1 MKRATLGWCVLI
13 MDKIV
18 IKGGEKLEGR
28 VKISGSKNAALPIL
42 AATILSNGKNEITH
56 VPDLRDIQ
64 TMSRLLR
71 DMGLKVSQ
79 WGHKIKVQT
88 NGFSSHV
95 APYELVK
102 TMRASV
108 VVLGP
113 LLARLGKAKVSLPGG
128 CAIGARPIDQHLK
141 GLEAMGADIK
151 IEHGYVE
158 AVCDKLKG
166 AHIVFDMVTVTGT
179 ENIMM
184 AATLADG
191 TTILENAACEPEVT
205 DLADYLNKMGAKIR
219 GAGSPRIEIEGV
231 KELRGVEHAVMP
243 DRIEAGTFM
252 IGAAMNQGQVQIEG
266 MNPEHVSALSRKLE
280 EAGVKIEMLGNGNV
294 KVTGPKKIRSVDITT
309 APYPGFATDFQAQFM
324 ALMAKADGT
333 STITE
338 TIFENRYMHVGEL
351 IRMGADIKTEG
362 NRAIVKGVPQLSGAP
377 IMATDLRASA
387 CLVLAGLAAQDI
399 TEISRVYHIDRGY
412 EKIEKKFRKLG
423 AKVKRVKLKY

>member
-1 MKRATLGWCVLI
+1 

-18 IKGGEKLEGR
+18 IKGGEKLEGK

-42 AATILSNGKNEITH
+42 AATILSTGKNEITN
-56 VPDLRDIQ
+56 VPDLRDIS
-64 TMSRLLR
+64 TMGKLLK
-71 DMGLKVSQ
+71 DLGLKVSQ
-79 WGHKIKVQT
+79 WGNTVKIHT
-88 NGFSSHV
+88 NGFKNHIAS
-95 APYELVK
+95 YDLVK

-158 AVCDKLKG
+158 ATCDKLKG
-166 AHIVFDMVTVTGT
+166 AHVVFDMVTVTGT
-179 ENIMM
+179 ENVMM
-184 AATLADG
+184 AATLAEG
-191 TTILENAACEPEVT
+191 TTILENAACEPEVV

-219 GAGSPRIEIEGV
+219 GAGTPRIEIEGV
-231 KELRGVEHAVMP
+231 KELKGVEYSVMP

-252 IGAAMNQGQVQIEG
+252 IGAAMNQGEVIIEG
-266 MNPEHVSALSRKLE
+266 MNVEHVGALIKKLE
-280 EAGVKIEMLGNGNV
+280 ETGSKIETLKNGTV

-324 ALMAKADGT
+324 ALMTKADGV

-362 NRAIVKGVPQLSGAP
+362 NRAIIKGVPELSGAP

-387 CLVLAGLAAQDI
+387 CLVLAALSAKDI

>member
-1 MKRATLGWCVLI
+1 

-18 IKGGEKLEGR
+18 IKGGEKLKGKVR
-28 VKISGSKNAALPIL
+28 ISGSKNAALPIL
-42 AATILSNGKNEITH
+42 AASILSTGKNEITN

-79 WGHKIKVQT
+79 WGNKIKIQT
-88 NGFSSHV
+88 NGFKNHV
-95 APYELVK
+95 APYDLVR

-141 GLEAMGADIK
+141 GLQAMGADIK

-158 AVCDKLKG
+158 ATCDQLKG
-166 AHIVFDMVTVTGT
+166 AHVVFDMVTVTGT
-179 ENIMM
+179 ENVMM
-184 AATLADG
+184 AATLANG
-191 TTILENAACEPEVT
+191 TTVLENAACEPEVV
-205 DLADYLNKMGAKIR
+205 DLADYLIKMGAKIK
-219 GAGSPRIEIEGV
+219 GAGTPRIEIEGV
-231 KELRGVEHAVMP
+231 KELKGVQYAVMP

-252 IGAAMNQGQVQIEG
+252 IGAAMNQGEILLEG
-266 MNPEHVSALSRKLE
+266 MNIEHMGALIKKME
-280 EAGVKIEMLGNGNV
+280 EAGTKIEVLKNGQV
-294 KVTGPKKIRSVDITT
+294 KVTGPKKIRSVDVTT

-324 ALMAKADGT
+324 ALMAKAEGV

-362 NRAIVKGVPQLSGAP
+362 NRAIIKGVPELSGAP

-387 CLVLAGLAAQDI
+387 CLVLAGLAAKDI

-412 EKIEKKFRKLG
+412 EQIEKKFRKLG

>member
-1 MKRATLGWCVLI
+1 

-18 IKGGEKLEGR
+18 IQGGKKLKGR

-42 AATILSNGKNEITH
+42 AATLLSSGQSEISN
-56 VPDLRDIQ
+56 VPELRDIE
-64 TMSRLLR
+64 TMSHLLK
-71 DMGLKVSQ
+71 DLGLKVSR
-79 WGHKIKVQT
+79 WGHRLKIQNSHLK
-88 NGFSSHV
+88 SHV

-141 GLEAMGADIK
+141 ALEAMGAKIV

-158 AVCDKLKG
+158 ATCEKLKG
-166 AHIVFDMVTVTGT
+166 ATIEFDMVTVTGT

-184 AATLADG
+184 AATLAEG
-191 TTILENAACEPEVT
+191 VTILNNAAQEPEVT
-205 DLADYLNKMGAKIR
+205 DLAIYLNAMGAKIS
-219 GAGSPRIEIEGV
+219 GAGTSQIIIEGV
-231 KELRGVEHAVMP
+231 NELKGARHSVMG

-252 IGAAMNQGQVQIEG
+252 IAAAMTQGDVRIEGISPVWIEALTEKLRETGTQIE
-266 MNPEHVSALSRKLE
+266 ETAQTLRV
-280 EAGVKIEMLGNGNV
+280 I
-294 KVTGPKKIRSVDITT
+294 GPKKIKSVEIET
-309 APYPGFATDFQAQFM
+309 APFPGFATDFQAQFM
-324 ALMAKADGT
+324 ALMTLAENT

-338 TIFENRYMHVGEL
+338 TIFENRFMHVGEL

-362 NRAIVKGVPQLSGAP
+362 NRAIVQGVSSLSGAP

-387 CLVLAGLAAQDI
+387 CLVLAGLAAEGI

-412 EKIEKKFRKLG
+412 EHIEKKFRKLG
-423 AKVKRVKLKY
+423 AKVKRVKIKY

>member
-1 MKRATLGWCVLI
+1 

-18 IKGGEKLEGR
+18 IKGGEKLKGR
-28 VKISGSKNAALPIL
+28 VRISGSKNAALPIL
-42 AATILSNGKNEITH
+42 AATILSTGKNEITN

-64 TMSRLLR
+64 TMARLLR

-79 WGHKIKVQT
+79 WGNKVKIQT
-88 NGFSSHV
+88 NGFKNHV
-95 APYELVK
+95 APYDLVR

-141 GLEAMGADIK
+141 ALQAMGADIK

-158 AVCDKLKG
+158 AACDRLKG

-179 ENIMM
+179 ENVMM
-184 AATLADG
+184 AATLAEG
-191 TTILENAACEPEVT
+191 KTILENAASEPEVV
-205 DLADYLNKMGAKIR
+205 DLANYLNKMGAKIR
-219 GAGSPRIEIEGV
+219 GAGTPRIEIEGV
-231 KELRGVEHAVMP
+231 KELRGVEYAVMP

-252 IGAAMNQGQVQIEG
+252 IGAAMNHAQIQIEG
-266 MNPEHVSALSRKLE
+266 MNPDHVGALNHKLE
-280 EAGVKIEMLGNGNV
+280 ESGTKIEVLNNGNV
-294 KVTGPKKIRSVDITT
+294 RVSGPKKIKSVDVVT

-324 ALMAKADGT
+324 ALMTKADGV

-362 NRAIVKGVPQLSGAP
+362 NRAIVKGVSNLSGAP

-387 CLVLAGLAAQDI
+387 CLVLAGLAADNI

>member
-1 MKRATLGWCVLI
+1 

-18 IKGGEKLEGR
+18 IKGGEKLEGKVR
-28 VKISGSKNAALPIL
+28 ISGSKNAALPIL
-42 AATILSNGKNEITH
+42 AATILSTGKNEITN

-64 TMSRLLR
+64 TMSRLLH

-79 WGHKIKVQT
+79 WGNKLKIQT
-88 NGFSSHV
+88 NGFKSHV
-95 APYELVK
+95 APYELVR

-141 GLEAMGADIK
+141 GLQAMGADIK

-158 AVCDKLKG
+158 AQCDRLKG

-179 ENIMM
+179 ENVMM
-184 AATLADG
+184 AACLAEG
-191 TTILENAACEPEVT
+191 KTVLENAACEPEIV
-205 DLADYLNKMGAKIR
+205 DLADYLNKMGAKIK
-219 GAGSPRIEIEGV
+219 GAGTPRLEIEGV
-231 KELRGVEHAVMP
+231 KELQGVEHAVMP

-252 IGAAMNQGQVQIEG
+252 IGAAMNQGQVLIEG
-266 MNPEHVSALSRKLE
+266 MNPEHVGALTHKLE
-280 EAGVKIEMLGNGNV
+280 EAGAKIEALSNGNV
-294 KVTGPKKIRSVDITT
+294 RVSGPKKIKSVDVTT
-309 APYPGFATDFQAQFM
+309 SPYPGFATDFQAQFM
-324 ALMAKADGT
+324 ALMAKADGV

-351 IRMGADIKTEG
+351 IRMGADIKTDG

-412 EKIEKKFRKLG
+412 EKIEKKFRRLG